1 MKQVSV
7 ADMMHAGLHFGHK
20 TAKWHPA
27 MREYIFGERNGVH
40 LVNLEK
46 TQAMLD
52 RAQEFARTVAA
63 RGGMILFVGTKR
75 QAKKALEQAANACGM
90 PYVNGRWLGGT
101 FTNFSVIIAQ
111 SRRMQDLEAK
121 KASGQL
127 EKYTKKEQ
135 LKFAREI
142 ENLQKNFGGLRTLN
156 KLPDAIFV
164 VDINMEGISIAES
177 KKSKIP
183 VIAITDTNTDPRRV
197 DYAIPGNDDAI
208 KGIELVAGAIADAIN
223 EGKSQI
229 KVAPQEVQQQA
240 LAQVKLGRDAAPAAA
255 KK

>member
-1 MKQVSV
+1 MKEVTVQ
-7 ADMMHAGLHFGHK
+7 DMLHAGLHFGHK

-27 MREYIFGERNGVH
+27 MKQYIFGARNGVH
-40 LVNLEK
+40 IIDLEK
-46 TQAMLD
+46 TLGMLD
-52 RAQEFARTVAA
+52 RAAGFARTVAS

-75 QAKKALEQAANACGM
+75 QAKKTLEEAAIACGM

-121 KASGQL
+121 KSSGEL

-142 ENLQKNFGGLRTLN
+142 ENLQKNFGGLRALK

-164 VDINMEGISIAES
+164 VDINMEGISIAEA
-177 KKSKIP
+177 KKLNIP
-183 VIAITDTNTDPRRV
+183 VIAITDSNTDPRRV
-197 DYAIPGNDDAI
+197 EYPIPGNDDAI
-208 KGIELVAGAIADAIN
+208 KGIEYVAQHIAEAIN
-223 EGKSQI
+223 EGKSEI
-229 KVAPQEVQQQA
+229 KVAPQEVKQEQ
-240 LAQVKLGRDAAPAAA
+240 LAHTKLGKD
-255 KK
+255 K